1 MVVSA
6 LGIGLTMSPATNS
19 VMGAIPVSQ
28 SGVGSAMNNTTRQI
42 GGALGV
48 AVLGTLLNSN
58 YISNINSYSW
68 STQIPSQAM
77 AAIRAGVQGAHVVA
91 QKFSGT
97 PLAQTIIYQADTSFV
112 NSAKYTMIVSA
123 IIMAVA
129 AVVTLVILP
138 NRIRH
143 HKPDDTTE
151 SD

>member
-1 MVVSA
+1 MVVTS
-6 LGIGLTMSPATNS
+6 LGMGLTMSPATNS

-48 AVLGTLLNSN
+48 AVLGTLLNSH
-58 YISNINSYSW
+58 YISNINSSSW
-68 STQIPSQAM
+68 SSQIPQQAM

-97 PLAQTIIYQADTSFV
+97 PLAQTIINQADTAFV

-123 IIMAVA
+123 IIIVA
-129 AVVTLVILP
+129 AAIITLVILP

-143 HKPDDTTE
+143 HKPDNESE